1 MSQITKQDLRKKT
14 YFEFIIK
21 TILINDHQQKNREYD
36 FIEQNPPLRT

>member
-1 MSQITKQDLRKKT
+1 MPQITKQDLRKKT

-21 TILINDHQQKNREYD
+21 TVLINDHQQKNRD